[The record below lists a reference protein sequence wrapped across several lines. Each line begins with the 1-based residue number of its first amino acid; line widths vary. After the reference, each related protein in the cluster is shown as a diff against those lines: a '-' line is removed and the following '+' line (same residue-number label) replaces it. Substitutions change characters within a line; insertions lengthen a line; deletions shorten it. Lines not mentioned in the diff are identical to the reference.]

1 MKEVSPS
8 NYNNGN
14 KINSNISDLKIYPT
28 SFSTKSIPNSVY
40 NINTITKKSNL
51 SNINNNITFKIT
63 EKECSDIN
71 SIVRKSVEKINDL
84 LNSKEFNNRN
94 FSKTLKRSSKNYFSK
109 ENENEKMKSK
119 TIKDTGVKTNFTFNI
134 NNFINVPNNKNENE
148 NEGINMNKK
157 TERYEEEDE
166 LINEQTFSE
175 KNKISI
181 KTKSN
186 QKGNNYT
193 NRSKNN
199 NYGSNTNGH
208 NNNGSGKLFRNCVRK
223 KKLFDDGGV
232 NINYNNNINIVN
244 FSDNKRKNMK
254 TQKFETKEDKDKS
267 ITVNTKYKKYKG
279 GNSGT
284 VNYNYINENNNTLNN
299 SIKNKKKEYNNNV
312 LKYSISDDI
321 NMNNSKKDSSS
332 KNNLVSLND
341 FAPNI
346 ININSLSDNKNIN
359 NLIMNNNNNKNNKL
373 KSSISSKKYNL
384 NNKNKSKST
393 KKNIKS
399 NENKKV
405 IFKSPVINNNYYLDE
420 KDLKDIKNLKD
431 LKELKELKDLYCNNI
446 ENTENDRQGSTIN
459 EDDFKKYNN
468 NNNKKKKP
476 LSKTMPLNNNN
487 NPINNLNNLNNM
499 NNLNINNTNNTN
511 SNNSS
516 NTKNKFSKTYS
527 NKNKNKISTK
537 LIPFENLDDNDNYND
552 SLNNLEENIERL
564 KSINKPLYKKES
576 SNISYKKCGYS
587 SEHLGHHYMG
597 SSTQNIHKILNQIYS
612 KEFPNKVKTNN
623 IMKLMLFLNEYLINN
638 NLLDDYYDKN
648 NREKL
653 DVFSKFLCDKIN
665 IDFPQEDDVNID
677 KMVNSAKKIQRMWR
691 KKKIEKFIGKNSE
704 ESELKKMVIN
714 KYIRRAGFKV
724 KKIIGL
730 FNTLVEDF
738 NNIGNEHEIEEMFYN
753 IQQIIKRKLTS
764 YEKNN
769 LYKEYINS
777 IIYTK

>member
-1 MKEVSPS
+1 M
-8 NYNNGN
+8 
-14 KINSNISDLKIYPT
+14 
-28 SFSTKSIPNSVY
+28 
-40 NINTITKKSNL
+40 
-51 SNINNNITFKIT
+51 
-63 EKECSDIN
+63 
-71 SIVRKSVEKINDL
+71 
-84 LNSKEFNNRN
+84 
-94 FSKTLKRSSKNYFSK
+94 
-109 ENENEKMKSK
+109 
-119 TIKDTGVKTNFTFNI
+119 
-134 NNFINVPNNKNENE
+134 
-148 NEGINMNKK
+148 
-157 TERYEEEDE
+157 
-166 LINEQTFSE
+166 
-175 KNKISI
+175 
-181 KTKSN
+181 
-186 QKGNNYT
+186 
-193 NRSKNN
+193 
-199 NYGSNTNGH
+199 
-208 NNNGSGKLFRNCVRK
+208 
-223 KKLFDDGGV
+223 
-232 NINYNNNINIVN
+232 
-244 FSDNKRKNMK
+244 
-254 TQKFETKEDKDKS
+254 
-267 ITVNTKYKKYKG
+267 
-279 GNSGT
+279 
-284 VNYNYINENNNTLNN
+284 
-299 SIKNKKKEYNNNV
+299 
-312 LKYSISDDI
+312 
-321 NMNNSKKDSSS
+321 
-332 KNNLVSLND
+332 
-341 FAPNI
+341 
-346 ININSLSDNKNIN
+346 
-359 NLIMNNNNNKNNKL
+359 
-373 KSSISSKKYNL
+373 
-384 NNKNKSKST
+384 
-393 KKNIKS
+393 
-399 NENKKV
+399 
-405 IFKSPVINNNYYLDE
+405 
-420 KDLKDIKNLKD
+420 
-431 LKELKELKDLYCNNI
+431 
-446 ENTENDRQGSTIN
+446 
-459 EDDFKKYNN
+459 
-468 NNNKKKKP
+468 
-476 LSKTMPLNNNN
+476 
-487 NPINNLNNLNNM
+487 
-499 NNLNINNTNNTN
+499 NINNTNNTN

-552 SLNNLEENIERL
+552 SLNNLEENIEKL